1 MRKLWVLPVLSALAI
16 PAIAFAEVGAQA
28 EDITV
33 QGSLLAN
40 NGPDFDGFNISLQGQ
55 VEYFVSEAIGL
66 RLTQTLG
73 YTDVGV
79 DGSALNGTTGIGASW
94 NFNLDQW
101 VPYVACNFGYVYGD
115 NVSDSLYLAPEA
127 GVKYYA
133 NETTFVFGSVA
144 YQWYFDSDDDV
155 FGQSVSDGQFVYA
168 VGIGFEL

>member
-1 MRKLWVLPVLSALAI
+1 MRKLWALPVLSALAI
-16 PAIAFAEVGAQA
+16 PAVASAEVGAQA

-40 NGPDFDGFNISLQGQ
+40 NGPDFDGFTLSLQGQ
-55 VEYFVSEAIGL
+55 VEYFVTDAIGV

-79 DGSALNGTTGIGASW
+79 SGSALNGSTGIGGSW
-94 NFNLDQW
+94 NFNLDQF
-101 VPYVACNFGYVYGD
+101 VPYVACNIGYVYGD
-115 NVSDSLYLAPEA
+115 GSADSFYLAPEV

-133 NETTFVFGSVA
+133 NETTFVFGSVS
-144 YQWYFDSDDDV
+144 YQWFFDDADDV
-155 FGQSVSDGQFVYA
+155 GSSVSDGQFVYA